1 MHRLTGRF
9 TRFSAAAVL
18 AAGGIVIGV
27 LPPPPRVIELG
38 TFPPGESIASVTTLR
53 GTFHVH
59 SRHSDGSG
67 TVDEIAAAAAAAGL
81 DFVILTDHGD
91 ATIHRPPSYR
101 QGVLVIQGVEIST
114 DAGHYVALGLP
125 AAPYPLGGDA
135 RGVVEDVRRLQG
147 FGVIAHPASPRTTLA
162 WSDWSVK
169 VDGIE
174 WLNGDSQ
181 WRDDSPA
188 ALLRAAAAFWFRPPE
203 SLASL
208 LDRPD
213 PALALWDMLAAERPT
228 VGLGASDAHARLALD
243 GDDEYDGA
251 MGLRFPGYEAMFRA
265 FGIRVEL
272 DRPLTRDADDDG
284 AAVIEQLRAGRT
296 FTAIDALASPVRFDY
311 TASTSDGG
319 LLRMGEQAPLGQRL
333 TLRVAVAAPPDAMI
347 RLLGNGRTV
356 ARAPG
361 SMLLYPVPPGDGPA
375 AYRVEVALP
384 EAPGRPAM
392 PWIVSNPIYAGVPAQ
407 APDVTQLRGVS
418 MPLSGGPWHV
428 ERRSDA
434 TATVMEDASGF
445 RLAFTLGPDMET
457 YVAAG
462 RILEPGTLADAT
474 AILLDAEATLP
485 MRVSLQLR
493 YADAGLGELRWR
505 RSFYGDPQRRT
516 LRLPIDD
523 FAPVAPNSVD
533 GPDLNAPGSLL
544 VVVDTVN
551 TRPGTR
557 GELAI
562 DGLRVELTPG
572 SPR

>member
-1 MHRLTGRF
+1 MHRLTGRL

-18 AAGGIVIGV
+18 AAGGIVLWV
-27 LPPPPRVIELG
+27 LPPPSRVIELE
-38 TFPPGESIASVTTLR
+38 TFPPGDTIASVTTLR

-91 ATIHRPPSYR
+91 ATIRRPSSYR
-101 QGVLVIQGVEIST
+101 QGVLVIQGAEIST

-147 FGVIAHPASPRTTLA
+147 FGVIAHPASPRATLA

-188 ALLRAAAAFWFRPPE
+188 ALLRAVAGFWFRPPE

-213 PALALWDMLAAERPT
+213 PALGLWDTLAAERPT
-228 VGLGASDAHARLALD
+228 VGLGASDAHARLALG

-251 MGLRFPGYEAMFRA
+251 VALRFPGYEETFRA

-272 DRPLTRDADDDG
+272 DRPLTRDAGTDG

-319 LLRMGEQAPLGQRL
+319 LLRMGEQAPAGQSL

-347 RLLGNGRTV
+347 RLLRNGRTV
-356 ARAPG
+356 AREPG
-361 SMLLYPVPPGDGPA
+361 SMLVYPVPPEDGPA

-384 EAPGRPAM
+384 ETPGRPAM
-392 PWIVSNPIYAGVPAQ
+392 PWIVSNPIYVRTSTP
-407 APDVTQLRGVS
+407 APDVAGPRGVAL
-418 MPLSGGPWHV
+418 PLDDGPWHI
-428 ERRSDA
+428 ERRADA
-434 TATVMEDASGF
+434 TANLTEHASGL
-445 RLAFTLGPDMET
+445 RLSFTLGSDMET
-457 YVAAG
+457 YVAAVRLLG
-462 RILEPGTLADAT
+462 PGALSNAA
-474 AILLDAEATLP
+474 AIRFDAEATVP

-493 YADAGLGELRWR
+493 HADTEEAELRWR
-505 RSFYGDPQRRT
+505 RSFYVGPERRPV
-516 LRLPIDD
+516 RIPIDALAAVSPD
-523 FAPVAPNSVD
+523 LAE
-533 GPDLNAPGSLL
+533 GPDLDAPGSLL

-551 TRPGTR
+551 TRPGAR
-557 GELAI
+557 GGLVIDRLQVELAPS
-562 DGLRVELTPG
+562 R
-572 SPR
+572 